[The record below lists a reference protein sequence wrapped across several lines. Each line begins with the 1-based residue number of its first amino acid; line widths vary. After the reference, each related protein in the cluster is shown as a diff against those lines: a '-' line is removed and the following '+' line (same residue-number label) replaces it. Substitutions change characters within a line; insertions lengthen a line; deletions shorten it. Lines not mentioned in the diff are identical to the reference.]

1 MNMSDE
7 QAQAKVPVTILR
19 LQGDVDGSNYRQV
32 IDRVKALYEAGA
44 RHLLIDLSG
53 VPYMSSAGLIALHSA
68 SLLFQKQPLP
78 DAEYGWRA
86 IRALG
91 EVEQVGRQPFVKLLK
106 LQPRVA
112 GVLGQTGMLPYFET
126 FDDEAAALASF

>member
-1 MNMSDE
+1 MNMSVE

-32 IDRVKALYEAGA
+32 IDRVKQSYEGGA

-53 VPYMSSAGLIALHSA
+53 VPYMSSAGLVALHSA

-86 IRALG
+86 IHALSD
-91 EVEQVGRQPFVKLLK
+91 VAQVGRQPFVKLLK
-106 LQPRVA
+106 PQPRVS
-112 GVLGQTGMLPYFET
+112 GVLDQTGMLPHFEV